1 MKRFLGFAILYI
13 TLSGCYQASLTPMMV
28 AGPAAGATQGRLV
41 SSLASTTFNYGVK
54 EKTGKYPIQ
63 HLIKRE
69 KDKITKKAALV
80 EKNLIIHA
88 LQQNNF
94 NISETS
100 RCLGL
105 PRTSLHNKLSLH
117 GLKSLLKKEKSEE
130 KNSIQRT
137 LAQYEFNIAK
147 SAKKLNISRNT
158 LYQKN

>member
-1 MKRFLGFAILYI
+1 MKRFLGFAMLYI

-80 EKNLIIHA
+80 EKNLIETKNEFKNKIEESSKKII
-88 LQQNNF
+88 
-94 NISETS
+94 NI
-100 RCLGL
+100 
-105 PRTSLHNKLSLH
+105 
-117 GLKSLLKKEKSEE
+117 KKEKT
-130 KNSIQRT
+130 KKI
-137 LAQYEFNIAK
+137 YI
-147 SAKKLNISRNT
+147 SANKIKKITKETFSSNKPRYSYRSH
-158 LYQKN
+158 K